1 MGMDFNVDVN
11 VKTNGKEAID
21 ALERQLNKLKSET
34 VKINVQATGDGAD
47 FAKYFSSIQ
56 KQAQSAGKGIGISL
70 QQGIKSVKFNGNSK
84 DYFTQYF
91 EQQKKNMQEAKNVS
105 KQYDVSQKNAL
116 KAVNARNSAAVKANN
131 EAIKEQKRQQ
141 KEIEAIES
149 ARTKSIENAKK
160 REEQATLAQNKA
172 INKSLEDSYRKR
184 QQEQQKSNA
193 QNLAQIRTVE
203 ESQKRIQVQQQ
214 IAAMKANAIQKNA
227 HNNLLVQQGKNNIIK
242 WQQEYE
248 NQSKY
253 LQKIESAQTKITNL
267 KSTVSNNSSL
277 LGSFGYDK
285 ITSQIKQAE
294 QATQRFNAEL
304 QKGKNANLDNLK
316 SDLKEIDTLTQK
328 STKEYQKLTSIASE
342 RDQQNLLNKLKKYEQ
357 DNARAIK
364 AGQSTWNSIINDA
377 SGGNITTGQM
387 QDIESRFKSFNL
399 QMQAAGKTGK
409 SFWQEIG
416 RGFKQI
422 AQFAGTYGMIQ
433 RIPQEIGKMYQETV
447 KVNSAQIEL
456 AKVSDAPTSQ
466 LTKYW
471 DEAVISAK
479 KYSSTISDVI
489 SNTADWS
496 RLGYKLEDAKK
507 LSDATTLLQ
516 KVGDNMTQESSS
528 KGLISTL
535 QGFRMEADQVTSI
548 IDKINQVSN
557 TQPID
562 SAGLFAG
569 LERSASSMSAAN
581 NSLEQTIALITAAN
595 SVVQDPESVGIYVP
609 TLKIA
614 ITVKLLGRTRP
625 WKDHSIYNNLSKLN
639 QGDLKIA

>member
-149 ARTKSIENAKK
+149 ARIKSIENAKK

-277 LGSFGYDK
+277 LGSSGYDK

-316 SDLKEIDTLTQK
+316 SDLKEIGTLTQK
-328 STKEYQKLTSIASE
+328 STKEYQKLTSISSE

-409 SFWQEIG
+409 SFWQEMG

-595 SVVQDPESVGIYVP
+595 SVVQDPESVGTAFKTKFLRNCLYVQ
-609 TLKIA
+609 KCA
-614 ITVKLLGRTRP
+614 
-625 WKDHSIYNNLSKLN
+625 
-639 QGDLKIA
+639 

>member
-581 NSLEQTIALITAAN
+581 NSLEQTIALITAAK
-595 SVVQDPESVGIYVP
+595 
-609 TLKIA
+609 TLLAEKYGNIF
-614 ITVKLLGRTRP
+614 L
-625 WKDHSIYNNLSKLN
+625 
-639 QGDLKIA
+639 